1 MTENEKQAESQ
12 TRRQKIAERYKGVD
26 PSVLEVIPA
35 EMDEF
40 MKSNTGAVIKQEAY
54 AIDSNGDFSV
64 FFLNADTDHLAPG
77 QYSYD
82 VRYVINPY
90 YDDSGAI
97 VDGDQVITPHLPR
110 AVVLLATVGQI

>member
-1 MTENEKQAESQ
+1 MFEVNAASGEIKLSRGDT
-12 TRRQKIAERYKGVD
+12 G
-26 PSVLEVIPA
+26 SVVFHATGYTFGADDRAL
-35 EMDEF
+35 F
-40 MKSNTGAVIKQEAY
+40 TMKSNTGTVIKQEAY
-54 AIDSNGDFSV
+54 PIDSSGNFTVS
-64 FFLNADTDHLAPG
+64 FLNADTDHLAPG

-90 YDDSGAI
+90 YDESGAI